1 MDTRSD
7 SSAKSPFPSRA
18 QMTRARLAAEAEAS
32 IEKAR
37 STTHDAP
44 RSAESAALLN
54 AEGSAPLEAE
64 RATPKDV
71 QSTMQHTS
79 ENAERLASGTAA
91 GVNDE
96 GIAGLNS
103 ENAAEFNNESTAP
116 LGGAGAVPRT
126 SWGAALGG
134 RGAVSATSWDAVLL
148 GDASSAA
155 PGKSSSSGGGR
166 GLGMSPFAPV
176 HKRIAPAGA
185 EDAALLNAEGIAPLH
200 AEGVAVLDVE
210 GTAPVGAEGAASLD
224 SEGSAPLEAERATP
238 QNVQSTT
245 QHTSENVAELDSRI
259 AAGCTSESTERLNSE
274 STAGLTSDHSA
285 GFNNEGTAPPW
296 KSRKD
301 ESLSGESTPAL
312 HTRSAPHRRSTPIE
326 GFMPIDS
333 GMRVSALSVLL
344 FSALTIAAWALPG
357 AAWSFSPVIVV
368 AGLALALGWNAL
380 TGMELPVPTIGVLAL
395 SALFVP
401 LMVAYTHNLG
411 SVVPVAGVASS
422 LLIAATVMSLPA
434 PRDRSREERA
444 GDPPQGNPPQGRG
457 TRPARSVAPPASTIH
472 EDDNLRTPRR
482 TTSRESSMPNYL
494 VLSHAIAAQA
504 LIMSGTAWVALDALN
519 QWAIIIPI
527 AAIII
532 AAVVWGDQIGS
543 SYRSQ
548 SLGALGTGVFAGIIA
563 ASAFWGVG
571 MMTSIT
577 PIVLPGVTH
586 IFGRLAAVLLL
597 GVIAG
602 LSVALSVIVLDG
614 LLGDHIMRRPPLGAL
629 ARGAAKFLIAAT
641 PIYAIVRIGGI

>member
-37 STTHDAP
+37 SATHDAP
-44 RSAESAALLN
+44 RSAEGAALLN
-54 AEGSAPLEAE
+54 AEGGAPLEAE
-64 RATPKDV
+64 RATSKDV
-71 QSTMQHTS
+71 QSTPQHTS
-79 ENAERLASGTAA
+79 ENAERLASGTAV

-103 ENAAEFNNESTAP
+103 ENAAG
-116 LGGAGAVPRT
+116 LT
-126 SWGAALGG
+126 SDHAAAL
-134 RGAVSATSWDAVLL
+134 
-148 GDASSAA
+148 
-155 PGKSSSSGGGR
+155 
-166 GLGMSPFAPV
+166 
-176 HKRIAPAGA
+176 
-185 EDAALLNAEGIAPLH
+185 
-200 AEGVAVLDVE
+200 
-210 GTAPVGAEGAASLD
+210 
-224 SEGSAPLEAERATP
+224 
-238 QNVQSTT
+238 
-245 QHTSENVAELDSRI
+245 TSENA
-259 AAGCTSESTERLNSE
+259 
-274 STAGLTSDHSA
+274 AGLTSDHAA
-285 GFNNEGTAPPW
+285 GFNNEGAVAPW

-312 HTRSAPHRRSTPIE
+312 HSRSAPHVRSAPHRRSTPIE
-326 GFMPIDS
+326 GFTSATMPIDS

-380 TGMELPVPTIGVLAL
+380 TGIELPVPTIGVLAL

-401 LMVAYTHNLG
+401 PMVAYTHNLG

-472 EDDNLRTPRR
+472 EDDNLQTPRR
-482 TTSRESSMPNYL
+482 ATPSDSSMPNYL

-519 QWAIIIPI
+519 QWEIIIPI

-548 SLGALGTGVFAGIIA
+548 SLGALGTGVLAGVIA

-571 MMTSIT
+571 MMTSVT

-586 IFGRLAAVLLL
+586 VFGRLSAVLLL
-597 GVIAG
+597 GGIAG

-614 LLGDHIMRRPPLGAL
+614 LLGDHIM
-629 ARGAAKFLIAAT
+629 
-641 PIYAIVRIGGI
+641 

>member
-37 STTHDAP
+37 SATHDAP

-54 AEGSAPLEAE
+54 AEGSAPFEAE

-91 GVNDE
+91 GVNSE

-103 ENAAEFNNESTAP
+103 ESAAEFNT
-116 LGGAGAVPRT
+116 
-126 SWGAALGG
+126 
-134 RGAVSATSWDAVLL
+134 
-148 GDASSAA
+148 
-155 PGKSSSSGGGR
+155 
-166 GLGMSPFAPV
+166 
-176 HKRIAPAGA
+176 
-185 EDAALLNAEGIAPLH
+185 
-200 AEGVAVLDVE
+200 
-210 GTAPVGAEGAASLD
+210 
-224 SEGSAPLEAERATP
+224 
-238 QNVQSTT
+238 
-245 QHTSENVAELDSRI
+245 
-259 AAGCTSESTERLNSE
+259 E
-274 STAGLTSDHSA
+274 STAGLTSENGSPLGA
-285 GFNNEGTAPPW
+285 QSTAPHSLEGAVAPW

-312 HTRSAPHRRSTPIE
+312 HSRSAPHLRSALHTRSAPHRRSTPIE
-326 GFMPIDS
+326 GFTSASMPIDS

-472 EDDNLRTPRR
+472 EDDNLQPPRR
-482 TTSRESSMPNYL
+482 ATPVDSSMPNYL

-519 QWAIIIPI
+519 QWEIIIPI

-548 SLGALGTGVFAGIIA
+548 SLGALGTGVLAGIIA

-571 MMTSIT
+571 MMTSVT

-586 IFGRLAAVLLL
+586 VFGRLSAVLLL
-597 GVIAG
+597 GGIAG

-629 ARGAAKFLIAAT
+629 ARGAAKFLVAAT

>member
-1 MDTRSD
+1 MKDMDTRSD

-37 STTHDAP
+37 SATHDAP
-44 RSAESAALLN
+44 RSAEGAALLN

-64 RATPKDV
+64 RAIAQDT
-71 QSTMQHTS
+71 QSTPQHTS

-91 GVNDE
+91 GVNSE

-103 ENAAEFNNESTAP
+103 ENAA
-116 LGGAGAVPRT
+116 
-126 SWGAALGG
+126 
-134 RGAVSATSWDAVLL
+134 
-148 GDASSAA
+148 
-155 PGKSSSSGGGR
+155 
-166 GLGMSPFAPV
+166 
-176 HKRIAPAGA
+176 
-185 EDAALLNAEGIAPLH
+185 
-200 AEGVAVLDVE
+200 GV
-210 GTAPVGAEGAASLD
+210 
-224 SEGSAPLEAERATP
+224 
-238 QNVQSTT
+238 
-245 QHTSENVAELDSRI
+245 
-259 AAGCTSESTERLNSE
+259 NSE
-274 STAGLTSDHSA
+274 STAGLTSENGSPLGA
-285 GFNNEGTAPPW
+285 QSTAPHSLKGAVAPW

-312 HTRSAPHRRSTPIE
+312 HSRSAPHLRSALHSRSAPHRRSTPIE
-326 GFMPIDS
+326 GFTSASMPIDS

-472 EDDNLRTPRR
+472 EDDNLQPPRR
-482 TTSRESSMPNYL
+482 ATPVDSSMPNYL

-519 QWAIIIPI
+519 QWEIIIPI

-548 SLGALGTGVFAGIIA
+548 SLGALGTGVLAGVIA

-571 MMTSIT
+571 MMTSVT

-586 IFGRLAAVLLL
+586 VFGRLSAVLLL
-597 GVIAG
+597 GGIAG

-629 ARGAAKFLIAAT
+629 ARGAAKFLVAAT

>member
-32 IEKAR
+32 IEKVR
-37 STTHDAP
+37 SAKQDAP
-44 RSAESAALLN
+44 RS
-54 AEGSAPLEAE
+54 
-64 RATPKDV
+64 
-71 QSTMQHTS
+71 
-79 ENAERLASGTAA
+79 
-91 GVNDE
+91 
-96 GIAGLNS
+96 
-103 ENAAEFNNESTAP
+103 
-116 LGGAGAVPRT
+116 
-126 SWGAALGG
+126 
-134 RGAVSATSWDAVLL
+134 
-148 GDASSAA
+148 
-155 PGKSSSSGGGR
+155 
-166 GLGMSPFAPV
+166 
-176 HKRIAPAGA
+176 
-185 EDAALLNAEGIAPLH
+185 
-200 AEGVAVLDVE
+200 
-210 GTAPVGAEGAASLD
+210 AEGAASLD
-224 SEGSAPLEAERATP
+224 TEGSAPLEAERATP

-285 GFNNEGTAPPW
+285 GFNDEGTAPPW

-312 HTRSAPHRRSTPIE
+312 HSRSAPHLRSAPHVRSALHTRSAPHRRSTPIE
-326 GFMPIDS
+326 GFTSASMPIDS

-380 TGMELPVPTIGVLAL
+380 TGIELPVPTIGVLAL

-401 LMVAYTHNLG
+401 PMVAYTHNLG

-472 EDDNLRTPRR
+472 EDDNLQPPRR
-482 TTSRESSMPNYL
+482 ATPSDSSMPNYL

-519 QWAIIIPI
+519 QWEIIIPI

-548 SLGALGTGVFAGIIA
+548 SLGALGTGVLAGVIA

-571 MMTSIT
+571 MMTSVT

-586 IFGRLAAVLLL
+586 VFGRLSAVLLL
-597 GVIAG
+597 GGIAG

-629 ARGAAKFLIAAT
+629 ARGAAKFLVAAT

>member
-7 SSAKSPFPSRA
+7 SSAKNPFPSRA

-32 IEKAR
+32 IETAR
-37 STTHDAP
+37 YAKQDAP
-44 RSAESAALLN
+44 RSAESAA
-54 AEGSAPLEAE
+54 
-64 RATPKDV
+64 
-71 QSTMQHTS
+71 
-79 ENAERLASGTAA
+79 
-91 GVNDE
+91 
-96 GIAGLNS
+96 
-103 ENAAEFNNESTAP
+103 
-116 LGGAGAVPRT
+116 PRT
-126 SWGAALGG
+126 N
-134 RGAVSATSWDAVLL
+134 WDAVLL
-148 GDASSAA
+148 GEAPSAP
-155 PGKSSSSGGGR
+155 PGKSSSVGGAR
-166 GLGMSPFAPV
+166 GLGMPPFAPV
-176 HKRIAPAGA
+176 RRR
-185 EDAALLNAEGIAPLH
+185 
-200 AEGVAVLDVE
+200 
-210 GTAPVGAEGAASLD
+210 TAQVGAEGAASLD
-224 SEGSAPLEAERATP
+224 AEDTAPLHAERATP
-238 QNVQSTT
+238 QDVQGTT
-245 QHTSENVAELDSRI
+245 ALTSKSAERATPQDPKSFPWRDAQSATPPVSDH
-259 AAGCTSESTERLNSE
+259 AARPISGTTTGFTSESDAPPTNEHTASLDTES
-274 STAGLTSDHSA
+274 STPHSA
-285 GFNNEGTAPPW
+285 EATSPRR
-296 KSRKD
+296 KRRKD
-301 ESLSGESTPAL
+301 ESTFAKSA
-312 HTRSAPHRRSTPIE
+312 SAPRRRSTPIE
-326 GFMPIDS
+326 GFTSTSMPIDS

-380 TGMELPVPTIGVLAL
+380 TGIELPVPTIGVLAL

-434 PRDRSREERA
+434 PRDRSCEDRV

-457 TRPARSVAPPASTIH
+457 TRPTRSVAPPASTIH
-472 EDDNLRTPRR
+472 EDDSLQTPRR
-482 TTSRESSMPNYL
+482 ATPVDSSMPNYL

-519 QWAIIIPI
+519 QWEIIIPI

-532 AAVVWGDQIGS
+532 AVVVWGDQIGS

-548 SLGALGTGVFAGIIA
+548 SLGALGTGVLAGVIA

-571 MMTSIT
+571 MMTSVT

-586 IFGRLAAVLLL
+586 VFGRLSAVLLL
-597 GVIAG
+597 GGIAG

-629 ARGAAKFLIAAT
+629 ARGAAKFLVAAT

>member
-44 RSAESAALLN
+44 RSAESAASLN

-64 RATPKDV
+64 RATPQNV

-185 EDAALLNAEGIAPLH
+185 EGA
-200 AEGVAVLDVE
+200 AVLDVE
-210 GTAPVGAEGAASLD
+210 GAASLD
-224 SEGSAPLEAERATP
+224 TEGSAPLEAERVTP
-238 QNVQSTT
+238 QNVQSTM
-245 QHTSENVAELDSRI
+245 QHTSENA
-259 AAGCTSESTERLNSE
+259 ERLASG
-274 STAGLTSDHSA
+274 TAA
-285 GFNNEGTAPPW
+285 GFNDEGTAPPW

-312 HTRSAPHRRSTPIE
+312 HSRSAPHVRSALHTRSAPHRRSTPIE
-326 GFMPIDS
+326 GFTSASMPIDS

-380 TGMELPVPTIGVLAL
+380 TGIELPVPTIGVLAL

-434 PRDRSREERA
+434 PRDRSREDRV

-457 TRPARSVAPPASTIH
+457 TRPTRSVAPPASTIH
-472 EDDNLRTPRR
+472 EDDNLQPPRR
-482 TTSRESSMPNYL
+482 PTPSDSSMPNYL

-519 QWAIIIPI
+519 QWEIIIPI

-548 SLGALGTGVFAGIIA
+548 SLGALGTGVLAGVIA

-571 MMTSIT
+571 MMTSVT

-586 IFGRLAAVLLL
+586 VFGRLSAVLLL
-597 GVIAG
+597 GGIAG

-629 ARGAAKFLIAAT
+629 ARGAAKFLVAAT

>member
-7 SSAKSPFPSRA
+7 SSAKNPFPSRA

-32 IEKAR
+32 IETAR
-37 STTHDAP
+37 YAKQDAP
-44 RSAESAALLN
+44 RSAESAA
-54 AEGSAPLEAE
+54 
-64 RATPKDV
+64 
-71 QSTMQHTS
+71 
-79 ENAERLASGTAA
+79 
-91 GVNDE
+91 
-96 GIAGLNS
+96 
-103 ENAAEFNNESTAP
+103 
-116 LGGAGAVPRT
+116 PRT
-126 SWGAALGG
+126 N
-134 RGAVSATSWDAVLL
+134 WDAVLL
-148 GDASSAA
+148 GDTSSAA

-166 GLGMSPFAPV
+166 GLGMPPFAPV

-185 EDAALLNAEGIAPLH
+185 EDAALLNAEGTAPLH
-200 AEGVAVLDVE
+200 AESVAVLDVE
-210 GTAPVGAEGAASLD
+210 GTAPAGAEGAASLD
-224 SEGSAPLEAERATP
+224 TEGSAPLEAERATP

-245 QHTSENVAELDSRI
+245 QHT
-259 AAGCTSESTERLNSE
+259 SE

-326 GFMPIDS
+326 GFTSASMPIDS

-457 TRPARSVAPPASTIH
+457 TRPARSVAPLASTIH
-472 EDDNLRTPRR
+472 EDDNLQPPRR
-482 TTSRESSMPNYL
+482 ATPVDSSMPNYL

-519 QWAIIIPI
+519 QWEIIIPI

-548 SLGALGTGVFAGIIA
+548 SLGALGTGVLAGVIA

-571 MMTSIT
+571 MMTSVT

-586 IFGRLAAVLLL
+586 VFGRLSAVLLL
-597 GVIAG
+597 GGIAG

-629 ARGAAKFLIAAT
+629 ARGAAKFLVAAT

>member
-32 IEKAR
+32 IETAR
-37 STTHDAP
+37 YAKQDAP
-44 RSAESAALLN
+44 RSAESAA
-54 AEGSAPLEAE
+54 
-64 RATPKDV
+64 
-71 QSTMQHTS
+71 
-79 ENAERLASGTAA
+79 
-91 GVNDE
+91 
-96 GIAGLNS
+96 
-103 ENAAEFNNESTAP
+103 
-116 LGGAGAVPRT
+116 PRT
-126 SWGAALGG
+126 N
-134 RGAVSATSWDAVLL
+134 WDAVLL
-148 GDASSAA
+148 GEAPSAP
-155 PGKSSSSGGGR
+155 PGKSSSVGGAR
-166 GLGMSPFAPV
+166 GLGMPPFAPV
-176 HKRIAPAGA
+176 RRR
-185 EDAALLNAEGIAPLH
+185 
-200 AEGVAVLDVE
+200 
-210 GTAPVGAEGAASLD
+210 TAQVGAEGTASLD
-224 SEGSAPLEAERATP
+224 AEDTAPLHAERATP
-238 QNVQSTT
+238 QDVQGTT
-245 QHTSENVAELDSRI
+245 ALTSKSAERATPQDPKSFPWRDAQSATPPVSDH
-259 AAGCTSESTERLNSE
+259 AARPISGTTTGFTSESDAPPTNEHTASLDTES
-274 STAGLTSDHSA
+274 STPHSA
-285 GFNNEGTAPPW
+285 EATSPRR
-296 KSRKD
+296 KRRKD
-301 ESLSGESTPAL
+301 ESTFAKSA
-312 HTRSAPHRRSTPIE
+312 SAPRRRSTPIE
-326 GFMPIDS
+326 GFTSTSMPIDS

-380 TGMELPVPTIGVLAL
+380 TGIELPVPTIGVLAL

-444 GDPPQGNPPQGRG
+444 GDSPQGNPSQGRG
-457 TRPARSVAPPASTIH
+457 RGSTCSATLPASTL
-472 EDDNLRTPRR
+472 EDGNLRTPRR

>member
-44 RSAESAALLN
+44 RSAESTALLN

-64 RATPKDV
+64 RAIAQDT
-71 QSTMQHTS
+71 QST
-79 ENAERLASGTAA
+79 
-91 GVNDE
+91 
-96 GIAGLNS
+96 
-103 ENAAEFNNESTAP
+103 P
-116 LGGAGAVPRT
+116 
-126 SWGAALGG
+126 
-134 RGAVSATSWDAVLL
+134 
-148 GDASSAA
+148 
-155 PGKSSSSGGGR
+155 
-166 GLGMSPFAPV
+166 
-176 HKRIAPAGA
+176 
-185 EDAALLNAEGIAPLH
+185 
-200 AEGVAVLDVE
+200 
-210 GTAPVGAEGAASLD
+210 
-224 SEGSAPLEAERATP
+224 
-238 QNVQSTT
+238 

-274 STAGLTSDHSA
+274 STAGLTSENGSPLGA
-285 GFNNEGTAPPW
+285 QSTAPHSLKGAVAPW

-312 HTRSAPHRRSTPIE
+312 HSRSAPHVRSAPHRRSTPIE
-326 GFMPIDS
+326 GFTSARMPIDS

-380 TGMELPVPTIGVLAL
+380 TGIELPVPTIGVLAL

-434 PRDRSREERA
+434 PRDRSREDRV

-457 TRPARSVAPPASTIH
+457 TRPTRSVAPPASTIH
-472 EDDNLRTPRR
+472 EDDNLQPPRR
-482 TTSRESSMPNYL
+482 PTPSDSSMPNYL

-519 QWAIIIPI
+519 QWEIIIPI

-532 AAVVWGDQIGS
+532 AVVVWGDQIGS

-548 SLGALGTGVFAGIIA
+548 SLGALGTGVLAGVIA

-571 MMTSIT
+571 MMTSVT

-586 IFGRLAAVLLL
+586 VFGRLSAVLLL

-629 ARGAAKFLIAAT
+629 ARGAAKFLVAAT

>member
-37 STTHDAP
+37 SATHDAP
-44 RSAESAALLN
+44 RSAESTALLN
-54 AEGSAPLEAE
+54 A
-64 RATPKDV
+64 
-71 QSTMQHTS
+71 
-79 ENAERLASGTAA
+79 
-91 GVNDE
+91 
-96 GIAGLNS
+96 
-103 ENAAEFNNESTAP
+103 
-116 LGGAGAVPRT
+116 
-126 SWGAALGG
+126 
-134 RGAVSATSWDAVLL
+134 
-148 GDASSAA
+148 
-155 PGKSSSSGGGR
+155 
-166 GLGMSPFAPV
+166 
-176 HKRIAPAGA
+176 
-185 EDAALLNAEGIAPLH
+185 
-200 AEGVAVLDVE
+200 
-210 GTAPVGAEGAASLD
+210 
-224 SEGSAPLEAERATP
+224 EGSAPLEAERATP

-245 QHTSENVAELDSRI
+245 QHTSENVAEFDSRI

-274 STAGLTSDHSA
+274 STAGLTSENGSPLGA
-285 GFNNEGTAPPW
+285 QSTAPHSLKGAVAPW

-312 HTRSAPHRRSTPIE
+312 HSRSAPHLRSALHSRSAPHRRSTPIE
-326 GFMPIDS
+326 GFTSASMPIDS

-380 TGMELPVPTIGVLAL
+380 TGIELPVPTIGVLAL

-472 EDDNLRTPRR
+472 EDDNLQPPRR
-482 TTSRESSMPNYL
+482 ATPSDSSMPNYL

-519 QWAIIIPI
+519 QWEIIIPI

-548 SLGALGTGVFAGIIA
+548 SIGALGTGVLAGVIA

-571 MMTSIT
+571 LMTSVT

-586 IFGRLAAVLLL
+586 VFGRLSAVLLL

>member
-32 IEKAR
+32 IETAR
-37 STTHDAP
+37 YAKQDAS
-44 RSAESAALLN
+44 RSAESAA
-54 AEGSAPLEAE
+54 
-64 RATPKDV
+64 
-71 QSTMQHTS
+71 
-79 ENAERLASGTAA
+79 
-91 GVNDE
+91 
-96 GIAGLNS
+96 
-103 ENAAEFNNESTAP
+103 
-116 LGGAGAVPRT
+116 PRT
-126 SWGAALGG
+126 N
-134 RGAVSATSWDAVLL
+134 WDAVLQ
-148 GDASSAA
+148 GEAPSAA
-155 PGKSSSSGGGR
+155 PGKSSSVGGAR
-166 GLGMSPFAPV
+166 GLGMPPFAPV
-176 HKRIAPAGA
+176 RRR
-185 EDAALLNAEGIAPLH
+185 
-200 AEGVAVLDVE
+200 
-210 GTAPVGAEGAASLD
+210 TAQVGAESDAPPTNEHTASLD
-224 SEGSAPLEAERATP
+224 TESSTP
-238 QNVQSTT
+238 
-245 QHTSENVAELDSRI
+245 
-259 AAGCTSESTERLNSE
+259 
-274 STAGLTSDHSA
+274 HSA
-285 GFNNEGTAPPW
+285 EGTSPRR
-296 KSRKD
+296 KRRKD
-301 ESLSGESTPAL
+301 ESTFAKSA
-312 HTRSAPHRRSTPIE
+312 SAPRRRSTPIE
-326 GFMPIDS
+326 GFTSTSMPIDS

-344 FSALTIAAWALPG
+344 FSVLTIAAWALPG

-380 TGMELPVPTIGVLAL
+380 TGIELPVPAIGVLAL

-401 LMVAYTHNLG
+401 PMVAYTHNLG
-411 SVVPVAGVASS
+411 SVVPVVGVALS

-434 PRDRSREERA
+434 PRDRSTEGGA
-444 GDPPQGNPPQGRG
+444 GGSPQGKRSQGRG
-457 TRPARSVAPPASTIH
+457 RGSTCSATLPASTL
-472 EDDNLRTPRR
+472 EDGNLRTPRR

-597 GVIAG
+597 GVVAG

-629 ARGAAKFLIAAT
+629 ARGAAKFLVAAT

>member
-1 MDTRSD
+1 
-7 SSAKSPFPSRA
+7 
-18 QMTRARLAAEAEAS
+18 
-32 IEKAR
+32 
-37 STTHDAP
+37 
-44 RSAESAALLN
+44 
-54 AEGSAPLEAE
+54 
-64 RATPKDV
+64 
-71 QSTMQHTS
+71 MQHTS

-185 EDAALLNAEGIAPLH
+185 EGA
-200 AEGVAVLDVE
+200 AVLDVE
-210 GTAPVGAEGAASLD
+210 GAASLD
-224 SEGSAPLEAERATP
+224 TEGSAPLEAERATP
-238 QNVQSTT
+238 QNVQSTM
-245 QHTSENVAELDSRI
+245 QHTSENA
-259 AAGCTSESTERLNSE
+259 ERLASG
-274 STAGLTSDHSA
+274 TAA
-285 GFNNEGTAPPW
+285 GFNDEGTAPPW

-312 HTRSAPHRRSTPIE
+312 HSRSAPHVRSALHTRSAPHRRSTPIE
-326 GFMPIDS
+326 GFTSASMPIDS

-380 TGMELPVPTIGVLAL
+380 TGIELPVPTIGVLAL

-434 PRDRSREERA
+434 PRDRSREDRV

-457 TRPARSVAPPASTIH
+457 TRPTRSVAPPASTIH
-472 EDDNLRTPRR
+472 EDDNLQPPRR
-482 TTSRESSMPNYL
+482 PTPSDSSMPNYL

-519 QWAIIIPI
+519 QWEIIIPI

-548 SLGALGTGVFAGIIA
+548 SLGALGTGVLAGVIA

-571 MMTSIT
+571 MMTSVT

-586 IFGRLAAVLLL
+586 VFGRLSAVLLL
-597 GVIAG
+597 GGIAG

-629 ARGAAKFLIAAT
+629 ARGAAKFLVAAT

>member
-7 SSAKSPFPSRA
+7 SSAKRPFPSRA

-37 STTHDAP
+37 SATHDAP
-44 RSAESAALLN
+44 RSAEGAALLN
-54 AEGSAPLEAE
+54 AEGGAPLEAE
-64 RATPKDV
+64 RATSKDV
-71 QSTMQHTS
+71 QSTPQHTS
-79 ENAERLASGTAA
+79 ENAERLASGTAV

-103 ENAAEFNNESTAP
+103 ENAAG
-116 LGGAGAVPRT
+116 LT
-126 SWGAALGG
+126 SDHAAAL
-134 RGAVSATSWDAVLL
+134 
-148 GDASSAA
+148 
-155 PGKSSSSGGGR
+155 
-166 GLGMSPFAPV
+166 
-176 HKRIAPAGA
+176 
-185 EDAALLNAEGIAPLH
+185 
-200 AEGVAVLDVE
+200 
-210 GTAPVGAEGAASLD
+210 
-224 SEGSAPLEAERATP
+224 
-238 QNVQSTT
+238 
-245 QHTSENVAELDSRI
+245 TSENA
-259 AAGCTSESTERLNSE
+259 
-274 STAGLTSDHSA
+274 AGLTSDHAA
-285 GFNNEGTAPPW
+285 GFNNEGAVAPW

-312 HTRSAPHRRSTPIE
+312 HSRSAPHVRSAPHRRSTPIE
-326 GFMPIDS
+326 GFTSATMPIDS

-380 TGMELPVPTIGVLAL
+380 TGIELPVSTIGVLAL

-434 PRDRSREERA
+434 PRDRSREDRV

-457 TRPARSVAPPASTIH
+457 TRPTRSVAPPASTIH
-472 EDDNLRTPRR
+472 EDDNLQPPRR
-482 TTSRESSMPNYL
+482 PTPSDSSMPNYL

-519 QWAIIIPI
+519 QWEIIIPI

-548 SLGALGTGVFAGIIA
+548 SLGALGTGVLAGVIA

-571 MMTSIT
+571 LMTSVT

-586 IFGRLAAVLLL
+586 VFGRLSAVLLL
-597 GVIAG
+597 GVVAG

-629 ARGAAKFLIAAT
+629 ARGAAKFLVAAT

>member
-44 RSAESAALLN
+44 RSAES
-54 AEGSAPLEAE
+54 
-64 RATPKDV
+64 T
-71 QSTMQHTS
+71 
-79 ENAERLASGTAA
+79 
-91 GVNDE
+91 
-96 GIAGLNS
+96 
-103 ENAAEFNNESTAP
+103 
-116 LGGAGAVPRT
+116 
-126 SWGAALGG
+126 
-134 RGAVSATSWDAVLL
+134 
-148 GDASSAA
+148 
-155 PGKSSSSGGGR
+155 
-166 GLGMSPFAPV
+166 
-176 HKRIAPAGA
+176 
-185 EDAALLNAEGIAPLH
+185 
-200 AEGVAVLDVE
+200 
-210 GTAPVGAEGAASLD
+210 ASLD
-224 SEGSAPLEAERATP
+224 TEGSAPLEAERATP

-274 STAGLTSDHSA
+274 STAGLTSENGSPLGA
-285 GFNNEGTAPPW
+285 QSTAPHSLKGAVAPW

-312 HTRSAPHRRSTPIE
+312 HSRSAPHLRSALHSRSAPHRRSTPIE
-326 GFMPIDS
+326 GFTSASMPIDS

-380 TGMELPVPTIGVLAL
+380 TGIELPVPTIGVLAL

-472 EDDNLRTPRR
+472 EDDNLQPPRR
-482 TTSRESSMPNYL
+482 ATPSDSSMPNYL

-519 QWAIIIPI
+519 QWEIIIPI

-548 SLGALGTGVFAGIIA
+548 SIGALGTGVLAGVIA

-597 GVIAG
+597 GVVAG

-629 ARGAAKFLIAAT
+629 ARGAAKFLVAAT

>member
-37 STTHDAP
+37 SATHDAP
-44 RSAESAALLN
+44 RSAES
-54 AEGSAPLEAE
+54 
-64 RATPKDV
+64 T
-71 QSTMQHTS
+71 
-79 ENAERLASGTAA
+79 
-91 GVNDE
+91 
-96 GIAGLNS
+96 
-103 ENAAEFNNESTAP
+103 
-116 LGGAGAVPRT
+116 
-126 SWGAALGG
+126 
-134 RGAVSATSWDAVLL
+134 
-148 GDASSAA
+148 
-155 PGKSSSSGGGR
+155 
-166 GLGMSPFAPV
+166 
-176 HKRIAPAGA
+176 
-185 EDAALLNAEGIAPLH
+185 
-200 AEGVAVLDVE
+200 
-210 GTAPVGAEGAASLD
+210 ASLD
-224 SEGSAPLEAERATP
+224 TEGSAPLEAERATP
-238 QNVQSTT
+238 QNVQSTP

-274 STAGLTSDHSA
+274 STAGLTSENGSPLGA
-285 GFNNEGTAPPW
+285 QSTAPHSLKGAVAPW

-312 HTRSAPHRRSTPIE
+312 HSRSAPHLRSALHSRSAPHRRSTPIE
-326 GFMPIDS
+326 GFTSASMPIDS

-380 TGMELPVPTIGVLAL
+380 TGIELPVPTIGVLAL

-472 EDDNLRTPRR
+472 EDDNLQPPRR
-482 TTSRESSMPNYL
+482 ATPSDSSMPNYL

-519 QWAIIIPI
+519 QWEIIIPI

-548 SLGALGTGVFAGIIA
+548 SIGALGTGVLAGVIA

-571 MMTSIT
+571 LMTSVT

-586 IFGRLAAVLLL
+586 VFGRLSAVLLL

>member
-37 STTHDAP
+37 SATHDAP
-44 RSAESAALLN
+44 RSAEGAALLN
-54 AEGSAPLEAE
+54 AEGGAPLEAE
-64 RATPKDV
+64 RATSKDV
-71 QSTMQHTS
+71 QSTPQHTS
-79 ENAERLASGTAA
+79 ENAERLASGTAV

-103 ENAAEFNNESTAP
+103 ENAAG
-116 LGGAGAVPRT
+116 LT
-126 SWGAALGG
+126 SDHAAAL
-134 RGAVSATSWDAVLL
+134 
-148 GDASSAA
+148 
-155 PGKSSSSGGGR
+155 
-166 GLGMSPFAPV
+166 
-176 HKRIAPAGA
+176 
-185 EDAALLNAEGIAPLH
+185 
-200 AEGVAVLDVE
+200 
-210 GTAPVGAEGAASLD
+210 
-224 SEGSAPLEAERATP
+224 
-238 QNVQSTT
+238 
-245 QHTSENVAELDSRI
+245 TSENA
-259 AAGCTSESTERLNSE
+259 
-274 STAGLTSDHSA
+274 AGLTSDHAA
-285 GFNNEGTAPPW
+285 GFNNEGAVAPW

-312 HTRSAPHRRSTPIE
+312 HSRSAPHVRSAPHRRSTPIE
-326 GFMPIDS
+326 GFTSATMPIDS

-380 TGMELPVPTIGVLAL
+380 TGIELPVPTIGVLAL

-401 LMVAYTHNLG
+401 PMVAYTHNLG

-472 EDDNLRTPRR
+472 EDDNLQTPRR
-482 TTSRESSMPNYL
+482 ATPSDSSMPNYL

-519 QWAIIIPI
+519 QWEIIIPI
-527 AAIII
+527 AASII

-548 SLGALGTGVFAGIIA
+548 SLGALGTGVLAGVIA

-571 MMTSIT
+571 MMTSVT

-586 IFGRLAAVLLL
+586 VFGRLSAVLLL
-597 GVIAG
+597 GGIAG

-629 ARGAAKFLIAAT
+629 ARGAAKFLVAAT

>member
-37 STTHDAP
+37 SATHDAP
-44 RSAESAALLN
+44 RSAEGAALLN
-54 AEGSAPLEAE
+54 AEGGAPLEAE
-64 RATPKDV
+64 RATSKDV
-71 QSTMQHTS
+71 QSTPQHTS
-79 ENAERLASGTAA
+79 ENAERLASGTAV

-103 ENAAEFNNESTAP
+103 ENAAG
-116 LGGAGAVPRT
+116 LT
-126 SWGAALGG
+126 SDHAAAL
-134 RGAVSATSWDAVLL
+134 
-148 GDASSAA
+148 
-155 PGKSSSSGGGR
+155 
-166 GLGMSPFAPV
+166 
-176 HKRIAPAGA
+176 
-185 EDAALLNAEGIAPLH
+185 
-200 AEGVAVLDVE
+200 
-210 GTAPVGAEGAASLD
+210 
-224 SEGSAPLEAERATP
+224 
-238 QNVQSTT
+238 
-245 QHTSENVAELDSRI
+245 TSENA
-259 AAGCTSESTERLNSE
+259 
-274 STAGLTSDHSA
+274 AGLTSDHAA
-285 GFNNEGTAPPW
+285 GFNNEGAVAPW

-312 HTRSAPHRRSTPIE
+312 HSRSAPHVRSAPHRRSTPIE
-326 GFMPIDS
+326 GFTSASMPIDS

-472 EDDNLRTPRR
+472 EDDNLQPPRR
-482 TTSRESSMPNYL
+482 ATPVDSSMPNYL

-519 QWAIIIPI
+519 QWEIIIPI

-548 SLGALGTGVFAGIIA
+548 SLGALGTGVLAGVIA

-571 MMTSIT
+571 MMTSVT

-586 IFGRLAAVLLL
+586 VFGRLSAVLLL
-597 GVIAG
+597 GGIAG

-629 ARGAAKFLIAAT
+629 ARGAAKFLVAAT

>member
-44 RSAESAALLN
+44 RSAESTALLN

-64 RATPKDV
+64 RAIAQDT
-71 QSTMQHTS
+71 QST
-79 ENAERLASGTAA
+79 
-91 GVNDE
+91 
-96 GIAGLNS
+96 
-103 ENAAEFNNESTAP
+103 P
-116 LGGAGAVPRT
+116 
-126 SWGAALGG
+126 
-134 RGAVSATSWDAVLL
+134 
-148 GDASSAA
+148 
-155 PGKSSSSGGGR
+155 
-166 GLGMSPFAPV
+166 
-176 HKRIAPAGA
+176 
-185 EDAALLNAEGIAPLH
+185 
-200 AEGVAVLDVE
+200 
-210 GTAPVGAEGAASLD
+210 
-224 SEGSAPLEAERATP
+224 
-238 QNVQSTT
+238 

-274 STAGLTSDHSA
+274 STAGLTSENGSPLGA
-285 GFNNEGTAPPW
+285 QSTAPHSLKGAVAPW

-312 HTRSAPHRRSTPIE
+312 HSRSAPHLRSALHSRSAPHRRSTPIE
-326 GFMPIDS
+326 GFTSTSMPIDS

-344 FSALTIAAWALPG
+344 FSVLTIAAWALPG

-380 TGMELPVPTIGVLAL
+380 TGIELPVPTIGVLAL

-401 LMVAYTHNLG
+401 PMVAYTHNLG

-472 EDDNLRTPRR
+472 EDDNLQTPRR
-482 TTSRESSMPNYL
+482 ATPSDSSMPNYL

-519 QWAIIIPI
+519 QWEIIIPI

-548 SLGALGTGVFAGIIA
+548 SLGALGTGVLAGVIA

-597 GVIAG
+597 GVVAG

-629 ARGAAKFLIAAT
+629 ARGAAKFLVAAT

>member
-7 SSAKSPFPSRA
+7 SSAKNPFPSRA

-32 IEKAR
+32 IETAR

-44 RSAESAALLN
+44 RSAESAA
-54 AEGSAPLEAE
+54 
-64 RATPKDV
+64 
-71 QSTMQHTS
+71 
-79 ENAERLASGTAA
+79 
-91 GVNDE
+91 
-96 GIAGLNS
+96 
-103 ENAAEFNNESTAP
+103 
-116 LGGAGAVPRT
+116 PRT
-126 SWGAALGG
+126 N
-134 RGAVSATSWDAVLL
+134 WDAVLL
-148 GDASSAA
+148 GEAPSAP
-155 PGKSSSSGGGR
+155 PGKSSSVGGAR
-166 GLGMSPFAPV
+166 GLGMPPFAPV
-176 HKRIAPAGA
+176 RRR
-185 EDAALLNAEGIAPLH
+185 
-200 AEGVAVLDVE
+200 
-210 GTAPVGAEGAASLD
+210 TAQVGAEGAASLD
-224 SEGSAPLEAERATP
+224 AEDTAPLHAERATP
-238 QNVQSTT
+238 QDVQGTT
-245 QHTSENVAELDSRI
+245 ALTSKSAERATPQDPKSFPWRDAQSATPPVSDH
-259 AAGCTSESTERLNSE
+259 AARPISGTTTGFTSESDAPPTNEHTASLDTES
-274 STAGLTSDHSA
+274 STPHSA
-285 GFNNEGTAPPW
+285 EATSPRR
-296 KSRKD
+296 KRRKD
-301 ESLSGESTPAL
+301 ESTFAKSA
-312 HTRSAPHRRSTPIE
+312 SAPRRRSTPIE
-326 GFMPIDS
+326 GFTSTSMPIDS

-380 TGMELPVPTIGVLAL
+380 TGIELPVPTIGVLAL

-444 GDPPQGNPPQGRG
+444 GDSPQGNPSQGRG
-457 TRPARSVAPPASTIH
+457 RGSTCSATLPASTL
-472 EDDNLRTPRR
+472 EDGNLRTPRR

-597 GVIAG
+597 GVVAG

-614 LLGDHIMRRPPLGAL
+614 LLGDHIMCRPPLGAL
-629 ARGAAKFLIAAT
+629 ARGAAKFLVAAT

>member
-44 RSAESAALLN
+44 RSAES
-54 AEGSAPLEAE
+54 
-64 RATPKDV
+64 T
-71 QSTMQHTS
+71 
-79 ENAERLASGTAA
+79 
-91 GVNDE
+91 
-96 GIAGLNS
+96 
-103 ENAAEFNNESTAP
+103 
-116 LGGAGAVPRT
+116 
-126 SWGAALGG
+126 
-134 RGAVSATSWDAVLL
+134 
-148 GDASSAA
+148 
-155 PGKSSSSGGGR
+155 
-166 GLGMSPFAPV
+166 
-176 HKRIAPAGA
+176 
-185 EDAALLNAEGIAPLH
+185 
-200 AEGVAVLDVE
+200 
-210 GTAPVGAEGAASLD
+210 ASLD
-224 SEGSAPLEAERATP
+224 TEGSAPLEAERATP

-274 STAGLTSDHSA
+274 STAGLTSENGSPLGA
-285 GFNNEGTAPPW
+285 QSTAPHSLKGAVAPW

-312 HTRSAPHRRSTPIE
+312 HSRSAPHLRSALHSRSAPHRRSTPIE
-326 GFMPIDS
+326 GFTSASMPIDS

-380 TGMELPVPTIGVLAL
+380 TGIELPVPTIGVLAL

-434 PRDRSREERA
+434 PRDRSREDRV

-457 TRPARSVAPPASTIH
+457 TRPTRSVAPPASTIH
-472 EDDNLRTPRR
+472 EDDNLQPPRR
-482 TTSRESSMPNYL
+482 PTPSDSSMPNYL
-494 VLSHAIAAQA
+494 ALSHAIAAQA

-519 QWAIIIPI
+519 QWEIIIPI

-548 SLGALGTGVFAGIIA
+548 SLGALGTGVLAGVIA

-571 MMTSIT
+571 MMTSVT

-586 IFGRLAAVLLL
+586 VFGRLSAVLLL
-597 GVIAG
+597 GGIAG

-629 ARGAAKFLIAAT
+629 ARGAAKFLVAAT

>member
-32 IEKAR
+32 IETAR
-37 STTHDAP
+37 YAKQDAP
-44 RSAESAALLN
+44 RSAESAA
-54 AEGSAPLEAE
+54 
-64 RATPKDV
+64 
-71 QSTMQHTS
+71 
-79 ENAERLASGTAA
+79 
-91 GVNDE
+91 
-96 GIAGLNS
+96 
-103 ENAAEFNNESTAP
+103 
-116 LGGAGAVPRT
+116 PR
-126 SWGAALGG
+126 
-134 RGAVSATSWDAVLL
+134 TSWDAVLL
-148 GDASSAA
+148 GEAPSAP
-155 PGKSSSSGGGR
+155 PGKSSSVGGAR
-166 GLGMSPFAPV
+166 GLGMPPFAPV
-176 HKRIAPAGA
+176 RWR
-185 EDAALLNAEGIAPLH
+185 
-200 AEGVAVLDVE
+200 
-210 GTAPVGAEGAASLD
+210 TAQVGAEGAASLD
-224 SEGSAPLEAERATP
+224 VEGTAPLHAECATPQDVQGTTALTSKSAERATP
-238 QNVQSTT
+238 QDPKSFPWRDVQSATPPVSDHAARPISGTT
-245 QHTSENVAELDSRI
+245 TGFTSENDAPPTNEHTASLDAES
-259 AAGCTSESTERLNSE
+259 STP
-274 STAGLTSDHSA
+274 HSA
-285 GFNNEGTAPPW
+285 EATSPRR
-296 KSRKD
+296 KRRKD
-301 ESLSGESTPAL
+301 ESTFAKSA
-312 HTRSAPHRRSTPIE
+312 SAPRRRSTPIE
-326 GFMPIDS
+326 GFTSTSMPIDS

-344 FSALTIAAWALPG
+344 FSVLTIAAWALPG

-380 TGMELPVPTIGVLAL
+380 TGIELPVPTIGVLAL

-401 LMVAYTHNLG
+401 PMVAYTHNLG
-411 SVVPVAGVASS
+411 SVVPVVGVALS
-422 LLIAATVMSLPA
+422 LLIAATVMSLSA
-434 PRDRSREERA
+434 PRDRSTE
-444 GDPPQGNPPQGRG
+444 GGTGGSPQGNPSQGRG
-457 TRPARSVAPPASTIH
+457 RGSTCSATLPASTL
-472 EDDNLRTPRR
+472 EDGNLRTPRR

-548 SLGALGTGVFAGIIA
+548 SIGALGTGVFAGIIA

-597 GVIAG
+597 GVVAG

-629 ARGAAKFLIAAT
+629 ARGAAKFLVAAT

>member
-37 STTHDAP
+37 SATHDAP
-44 RSAESAALLN
+44 RSAEGAALLN

-64 RATPKDV
+64 RAIAQDT
-71 QSTMQHTS
+71 QSTPQHTS

-91 GVNDE
+91 GVNSE

-103 ENAAEFNNESTAP
+103 ENGSPLGAQSTAP
-116 LGGAGAVPRT
+116 HSLEGAV
-126 SWGAALGG
+126 A
-134 RGAVSATSWDAVLL
+134 
-148 GDASSAA
+148 
-155 PGKSSSSGGGR
+155 
-166 GLGMSPFAPV
+166 
-176 HKRIAPAGA
+176 
-185 EDAALLNAEGIAPLH
+185 
-200 AEGVAVLDVE
+200 
-210 GTAPVGAEGAASLD
+210 
-224 SEGSAPLEAERATP
+224 
-238 QNVQSTT
+238 
-245 QHTSENVAELDSRI
+245 
-259 AAGCTSESTERLNSE
+259 
-274 STAGLTSDHSA
+274 
-285 GFNNEGTAPPW
+285 PW

-312 HTRSAPHRRSTPIE
+312 HSRSAPHVRSALHTRSAPHRRSTPIE
-326 GFMPIDS
+326 GFTSTSMPIDS

-472 EDDNLRTPRR
+472 EDDNLQPPRR
-482 TTSRESSMPNYL
+482 ATPSDSSMPNYL

-519 QWAIIIPI
+519 QWEIIIPI

-532 AAVVWGDQIGS
+532 AAVAWGDQIGS

-548 SLGALGTGVFAGIIA
+548 SIGALGTGVLAGVIA

-571 MMTSIT
+571 MMTSVT

-586 IFGRLAAVLLL
+586 VFGRLSAVLLL
-597 GVIAG
+597 GGIAG

-629 ARGAAKFLIAAT
+629 ARGAAKFLVAAT

>member
-37 STTHDAP
+37 SATHDAP
-44 RSAESAALLN
+44 RSAESTALLN
-54 AEGSAPLEAE
+54 AGGSAPLEAE
-64 RATPKDV
+64 RAIAQDT
-71 QSTMQHTS
+71 QSTPQHTS
-79 ENAERLASGTAA
+79 ENAERLASGTAV

-103 ENAAEFNNESTAP
+103 ENAAGVNNESTAP

-185 EDAALLNAEGIAPLH
+185 EGA
-200 AEGVAVLDVE
+200 AVLDVE
-210 GTAPVGAEGAASLD
+210 GAASLD
-224 SEGSAPLEAERATP
+224 TEGSAPLEAERATP

-245 QHTSENVAELDSRI
+245 A
-259 AAGCTSESTERLNSE
+259 
-274 STAGLTSDHSA
+274 LTSDHSA
-285 GFNNEGTAPPW
+285 GFNDEGTAPPW

-301 ESLSGESTPAL
+301 ESLSGESSPAL

-326 GFMPIDS
+326 GFTSTSMPIDS

-380 TGMELPVPTIGVLAL
+380 TGIELPVPTIGVLAL

-401 LMVAYTHNLG
+401 PMVAYTHNLG

-472 EDDNLRTPRR
+472 EDDNLQTPRR
-482 TTSRESSMPNYL
+482 ATPSDSSMPNYL

-519 QWAIIIPI
+519 QWEIIIPI

-548 SLGALGTGVFAGIIA
+548 SLGALGTGVLAGVIA

-571 MMTSIT
+571 MMTSVT

-586 IFGRLAAVLLL
+586 VFGRLSAVLLL
-597 GVIAG
+597 GGIAG

-629 ARGAAKFLIAAT
+629 ARGAAKFLVAAT

>member
-18 QMTRARLAAEAEAS
+18 QMTRARLAAEAE
-32 IEKAR
+32 
-37 STTHDAP
+37 
-44 RSAESAALLN
+44 
-54 AEGSAPLEAE
+54 
-64 RATPKDV
+64 RAIVQDT
-71 QSTMQHTS
+71 QSTPQHTS

-91 GVNDE
+91 GVNSE

-148 GDASSAA
+148 GDASSAE

-185 EDAALLNAEGIAPLH
+185 EGA
-200 AEGVAVLDVE
+200 AVLDVE
-210 GTAPVGAEGAASLD
+210 GAASLD
-224 SEGSAPLEAERATP
+224 AEDTAPLHAERATP
-238 QNVQSTT
+238 QDVQGTT
-245 QHTSENVAELDSRI
+245 ALTSKSAERATPQDPKSFPWRDAQSATPPVSDH
-259 AAGCTSESTERLNSE
+259 AARPISGTTAGFTSESDAPPTNEHTASLDTES
-274 STAGLTSDHSA
+274 STPHSA
-285 GFNNEGTAPPW
+285 EATSPRR
-296 KSRKD
+296 KRRKD
-301 ESLSGESTPAL
+301 ESTFAKSA
-312 HTRSAPHRRSTPIE
+312 SAPRRRSTPIE
-326 GFMPIDS
+326 GFTSASMPIDS

-380 TGMELPVPTIGVLAL
+380 TGIELPVPTIGVLAL

-434 PRDRSREERA
+434 PRDRSCEDRV

-457 TRPARSVAPPASTIH
+457 TRPTRSVAPPASTIH
-472 EDDNLRTPRR
+472 EDDNLQPPRR
-482 TTSRESSMPNYL
+482 PTPSDSSMPNYL

-519 QWAIIIPI
+519 QWEIIIPI

-548 SLGALGTGVFAGIIA
+548 SLGALGTGVLAGVIA

-571 MMTSIT
+571 MMTSVT

-586 IFGRLAAVLLL
+586 VFGRLSAVLLL
-597 GVIAG
+597 GGIAG

>member
-1 MDTRSD
+1 
-7 SSAKSPFPSRA
+7 
-18 QMTRARLAAEAEAS
+18 
-32 IEKAR
+32 
-37 STTHDAP
+37 
-44 RSAESAALLN
+44 
-54 AEGSAPLEAE
+54 
-64 RATPKDV
+64 
-71 QSTMQHTS
+71 
-79 ENAERLASGTAA
+79 
-91 GVNDE
+91 
-96 GIAGLNS
+96 
-103 ENAAEFNNESTAP
+103 
-116 LGGAGAVPRT
+116 
-126 SWGAALGG
+126 
-134 RGAVSATSWDAVLL
+134 
-148 GDASSAA
+148 
-155 PGKSSSSGGGR
+155 
-166 GLGMSPFAPV
+166 
-176 HKRIAPAGA
+176 
-185 EDAALLNAEGIAPLH
+185 
-200 AEGVAVLDVE
+200 
-210 GTAPVGAEGAASLD
+210 
-224 SEGSAPLEAERATP
+224 
-238 QNVQSTT
+238 
-245 QHTSENVAELDSRI
+245 
-259 AAGCTSESTERLNSE
+259 
-274 STAGLTSDHSA
+274 
-285 GFNNEGTAPPW
+285 
-296 KSRKD
+296 
-301 ESLSGESTPAL
+301 
-312 HTRSAPHRRSTPIE
+312 
-326 GFMPIDS
+326 MPIDS

-344 FSALTIAAWALPG
+344 FSVLTIAAWALPG

-380 TGMELPVPTIGVLAL
+380 TGIELPVPTIGVLAL

-472 EDDNLRTPRR
+472 EDDNLQTPRR
-482 TTSRESSMPNYL
+482 ATPSDSSMPNYL

-519 QWAIIIPI
+519 QWEIIIPI

-548 SLGALGTGVFAGIIA
+548 SLGALGTGVLAGVIA

-571 MMTSIT
+571 MMTSVT

-586 IFGRLAAVLLL
+586 VFGRLSAVLLL
-597 GVIAG
+597 GGIAG

-629 ARGAAKFLIAAT
+629 ARGAAKFLVAAT